1 LLRRYRAL
9 SEISNHPGEVNMI
22 SINSAAPPAAFCTW
36 ALRSVMKARLVVA
49 ILALGAVQAWA
60 NVIVP
65 SAETSVEGN
74 SNNSFPFNI
83 AAFALSSQ
91 RYQQVYGS
99 SEFSGPFLI
108 TDIEFRPDAFTGA
121 AFSST
126 LSSIQIDLSTTAAAV
141 DGLSSTF
148 AANVGSNDTVV
159 FSGPLTLSSSD
170 TGPAGGPKTFDIV
183 IVLQTPFLYDPALG
197 NLLLDVRNF
206 GGGFTTSFDAQSTI
220 GDSVSRVF
228 SLTGAS
234 SPTGNTDTLGLIT
247 SFSGSAVPE
256 PGTLA
261 LVGLGAA
268 GLAWRRRKS

>member
-1 LLRRYRAL
+1 
-9 SEISNHPGEVNMI
+9 MI
-22 SINSAAPPAAFCTW
+22 RVNSAAPSAAFW
-36 ALRSVMKARLVVA
+36 APLHSVRVAGLVVA

-65 SAETSVEGN
+65 AAQTSVEGN
-74 SNNSFPFNI
+74 SNNGFPFNI
-83 AAFALSSQ
+83 AAFGLSSQ

-108 TDIEFRPDAFTGA
+108 TDIEFRPDGDFGA

-126 LSSIQIDLSTTAAAV
+126 LSSIQIDLSTTTAAV
-141 DGLSSTF
+141 DGLSATF
-148 AANVGSNDTVV
+148 ATNVGLNDTMVY
-159 FSGPLTLSSSD
+159 SGPLSLSSSD

-206 GGGFTTSFDAQSTI
+206 GGGSTTQFDAENTG
-220 GDSVSRVF
+220 GDSISRVWSTSSS
-228 SLTGAS
+228 SLTGN
-234 SPTGNTDTLGLIT
+234 PDTLGLIT
-247 SFSGSAVPE
+247 SFSGSAAVPE

-261 LVGLGAA
+261 LVGLAAA

>member
-1 LLRRYRAL
+1 M
-9 SEISNHPGEVNMI
+9 SSN
-22 SINSAAPPAAFCTW
+22 NSAAPPVAFCTW

-49 ILALGAVQAWA
+49 ILALGAAQASA

-65 SAETSVEGN
+65 SAETSVEG
-74 SNNSFPFNI
+74 STNNGFPFNI
-83 AAFALSSQ
+83 TAFGQTSQ
-91 RYQQVYGS
+91 RYQQVYSS

-108 TDIEFRPDAFTGA
+108 TDIEFRPDAQSGA

-126 LSSIQIDLSTTAAAV
+126 LSSIQIDLSTTTAAV

-148 AANVGSNDTVV
+148 AANVGPNDTVV
-159 FSGPLTLSSSD
+159 YSGPLTLSSSF
-170 TGPAGGPKTFDIV
+170 TGPAAGPKDFDIV

-206 GGGFTTSFDAQSTI
+206 DGGSTTQFDAEFLPD
-220 GDSVSRVF
+220 DSISRVF
-228 SLTGAS
+228 TFDTGVS
-234 SPTGNTDTLGLIT
+234 SPTGTPDTLGLIT
-247 SFSGSAVPE
+247 SFSGSAAVPE

-261 LVGLGAA
+261 LVGLAVA

>member
-1 LLRRYRAL
+1 
-9 SEISNHPGEVNMI
+9 
-22 SINSAAPPAAFCTW
+22 
-36 ALRSVMKARLVVA
+36 VVA

-65 SAETSVEGN
+65 SAQTSVEGN
-74 SNNSFPFNI
+74 SNNGFPFNI
-83 AAFALSSQ
+83 AAFGLSSQ

-99 SEFSGPFLI
+99 SEFSGLFLI
-108 TDIEFRPDAFTGA
+108 TDIEFRPDATSGA

-126 LSSIQIDLSTTAAAV
+126 LSNIQIDLSTTTAAV
-141 DGLSSTF
+141 DGLSATF
-148 AANVGSNDTVV
+148 AANVGSNDTIVY
-159 FSGPLTLSSSD
+159 SGPLTLSSSD
-170 TGPAGGPKTFDIV
+170 TGPPGGPKAFDIV

-206 GGGFTTSFDAQSTI
+206 GGGSTTQFDAQITT

-228 SLTGAS
+228 TTSSGVSGLTGT
-234 SPTGNTDTLGLIT
+234 PDTSGLIT
-247 SFSGSAVPE
+247 SFSGSVVPE

-261 LVGLGAA
+261 LVGLAAA